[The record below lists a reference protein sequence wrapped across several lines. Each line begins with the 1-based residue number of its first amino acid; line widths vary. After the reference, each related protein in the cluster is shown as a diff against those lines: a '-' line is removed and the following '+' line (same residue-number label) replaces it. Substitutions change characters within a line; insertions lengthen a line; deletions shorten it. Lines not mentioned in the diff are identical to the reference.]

1 MTRQEQNDRVAALFA
16 DILRQMRGK
25 NEAYASEQNALR
37 NFEDGAA
44 LMGVTPAEALF
55 AWAGKH
61 IVSVRRMVSD
71 GREYPP
77 AVWREKCGDIIAY
90 AAILYAMKAEGRRP

>member
-16 DILRQMRGK
+16 DILKQLRAK
-25 NEAYASEQNALR
+25 NEEYAAAADALR
-37 NFEDGAA
+37 NFTDGAA
-44 LMGVTPAEALF
+44 LLNTTPGEALF

-90 AAILYAMKAEGRRP
+90 TAILYAMKAEGRRP

>member
-25 NEAYASEQNALR
+25 NEEYASEQNALR

-44 LMGVTPAEALF
+44 LMGVTPGEALF

-90 AAILYAMKAEGRRP
+90 TAILYAMKAEGRRP